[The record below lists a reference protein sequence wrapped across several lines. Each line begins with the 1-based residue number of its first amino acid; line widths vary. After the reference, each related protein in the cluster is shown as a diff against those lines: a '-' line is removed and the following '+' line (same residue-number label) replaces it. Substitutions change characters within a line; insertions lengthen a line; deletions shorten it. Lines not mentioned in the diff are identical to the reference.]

1 MDLIDRVKE
10 FVLDLG
16 ISEREFASVVGVG
29 QRSVNYYF
37 KGKVEW
43 LFISLGVLLI
53 PCNYMWFLLWPNMIT
68 KISAAVAFFLSIMFS
83 TTGFLRLL
91 YKEIQAIKG
100 EKKGMWYSDEFLM
113 DDIIKEL
120 NKNTKEKYKFIE
132 VATGENHYPFQGDK
146 FEKYNM
152 SILYTGEKDTDTT
165 VKNPWYVLHVKEN
178 EQNGI
183 FASTLSDPQKTS
195 QIVGRIKFKVKQN
208 IEETPAEIL
217 IKDMEA
223 FDADAISSGATSG
236 DKVTDASVILTVN
249 GTSGNG
255 QQNNNGQTNN
265 NQSNNTESGDTK
277 NQIKNTQVKNIE
289 NRNKNDN
296 RANNDVPY
304 TGIEDTIPVIFIL
317 AVIALLAYINYRRYK
332 NI

>member
-1 MDLIDRVKE
+1 MKKRNIIILLFTIVLIA
-10 FVLDLG
+10 
-16 ISEREFASVVGVG
+16 IATT
-29 QRSVNYYF
+29 VNAADEAC
-37 KGKVEW
+37 K
-43 LFISLGVLLI
+43 
-53 PCNYMWFLLWPNMIT
+53 IT
-68 KISAAVAFFLSIMFS
+68 ISADKTSVKSGDTVTVNLLMSDIKKSTGIAQFFGILEYPEDIFEIIYEEDD
-83 TTGFLRLL
+83 GL
-91 YKEIQAIKG
+91 KEDLVG
-100 EKKGMWYSDEFLM
+100 TE
-113 DDIIKEL
+113 
-120 NKNTKEKYKFIE
+120 
-132 VATGENHYPFQGDK
+132 

-236 DKVTDASVILTVN
+236 DKVTDANVILTVN

-265 NQSNNTESGDTK
+265 NQPNNTESGDTK